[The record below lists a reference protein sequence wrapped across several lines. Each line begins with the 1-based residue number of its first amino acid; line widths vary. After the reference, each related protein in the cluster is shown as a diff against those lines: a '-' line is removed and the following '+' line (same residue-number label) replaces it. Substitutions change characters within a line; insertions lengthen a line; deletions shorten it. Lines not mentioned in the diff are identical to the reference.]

1 MDSSTILTVPVM
13 ERSMADN
20 GSEYE
25 RLVRRRDELKARLDA
40 IQRDLNGGLERD
52 WEEQSIQLENLEVLE
67 EISRVAQAELR
78 DVEERLTHL
87 KAAS

>member
-1 MDSSTILTVPVM
+1 
-13 ERSMADN
+13 MADN

>member
-1 MDSSTILTVPVM
+1 
-13 ERSMADN
+13 MAEN

>member
-1 MDSSTILTVPVM
+1 
-13 ERSMADN
+13 MAKI

-25 RLVRRRDELKARLDA
+25 RLVRRRDELKERLNA

-78 DVEERLTHL
+78 EVEERLTHL
-87 KAAS
+87 KSAN